1 MSSNVSGKC
10 PLCLKPVLVRNF
22 KRHCNSFHT
31 SIDTDQKFQK
41 QICKLK
47 ENIIKNNNNENIL
60 RQTATNDLPIQRSTS
75 NEFSPPPS
83 KRVRR
88 ESANEIEN
96 ISSIYGT
103 ESILNT
109 TNNKEILNCSESDT
123 MKDFGYVTHINKIE
137 LSDIKNKICAELQYI
152 IKQTQLTSRFL
163 DLSVNPNIS
172 TKHFVI
178 ETSTYLTALRESIT
192 DLLLKCDQ
200 TLEQIPSSLQTTTEM
215 IKSSEISVCRDPST
229 RKIHNEVEDIENTVF
244 IHTRSDY
251 SECEYDSI
259 KE

>member
-1 MSSNVSGKC
+1 
-10 PLCLKPVLVRNF
+10 
-22 KRHCNSFHT
+22 RHCNSFHT
-31 SIDTDQKFQK
+31 SIDTDQKLQK

>member
-1 MSSNVSGKC
+1 MSSNLPGKC
-10 PLCLKPVLVRNF
+10 PLCLKPVLIRSF

-31 SIDTDQKFQK
+31 SIDTDQKLQK

-96 ISSIYGT
+96 ISSIYGN

-109 TNNKEILNCSESDT
+109 ADNKKILNCSESVD
-123 MKDFGYVTHINKIE
+123 
-137 LSDIKNKICAELQYI
+137 
-152 IKQTQLTSRFL
+152 
-163 DLSVNPNIS
+163 PNIS

-192 DLLLKCDQ
+192 DLLIKCDQ
-200 TLEQIPSSLQTTTEM
+200 TLEQIPSSLLTTTEM
-215 IKSSEISVCRDPST
+215 IKSSEISISRDPST
-229 RKIHNEVEDIENTVF
+229 RKIHNEVELRYLVNEGPYQPILKHYPDNEVLKKNNQTCHFTSKWYQEFPLIE
-244 IHTRSDY
+244 Y
-251 SECEYDSI
+251 SPTKDSI
-259 KE
+259 YCF